1 MMAGMATPWVV
12 SVSGTCSRAGK
23 TALAEAVLRA
33 WPSRTAT
40 AVKFTV
46 TDEIFECCPRGTA
59 CAVCDID
66 VPFRMVDDPA
76 TLDEAG
82 TDTARLG
89 AAGARQVLWMI
100 ARQSAAAEAWRAV
113 ARRLPSSGLVV
124 LEGSTVVP
132 LVAPALRLFVV
143 HPFLSPQRW
152 KPTTP
157 ALVKTSH
164 AVIVNRP
171 AAERRPPSPDVLA
184 ALAPLLTQELR
195 IADLAEP
202 LASWAPD
209 LTQRLQQLL
218 EAARPTGPARA
229 TTLVLNQPRTLPP
242 R

>member
-1 MMAGMATPWVV
+1 MLTRSVV

-33 WPSRTAT
+33 WPRGVAS

-46 TDEIFECCPRGTA
+46 TDEVFECCPRGTA

-66 VPFRMVDDPA
+66 VPFRLVDDAA

-82 TDTARLG
+82 TDTARLRL
-89 AAGARQVLWMI
+89 AGARQVLWMI
-100 ARQSAAAEAWRAV
+100 ARQSAAAEAWRTV
-113 ARRLPSSGLVV
+113 ERRLPSSGLVV

-157 ALVKTSH
+157 ALVKASH

-171 AAERRPPSPDVLA
+171 APERRPPSPDVLA

-195 IADLAEP
+195 IADVTAP

-209 LTQRLQQLL
+209 LTRRLEDLF
-218 EAARPTGPARA
+218 EATRSTGLARPKP
-229 TTLVLNQPRTLPP
+229 LLLHQPRTVPT